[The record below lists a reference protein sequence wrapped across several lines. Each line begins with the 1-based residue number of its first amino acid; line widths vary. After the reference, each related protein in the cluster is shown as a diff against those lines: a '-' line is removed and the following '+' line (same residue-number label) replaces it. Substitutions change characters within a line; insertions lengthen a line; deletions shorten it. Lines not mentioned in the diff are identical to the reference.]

1 MSEKKKFYK
10 KPVFW
15 IIVAIV
21 AAIVGIAS
29 YQIGQEQ
36 DGEDN
41 NDRVSSILKDDGVD
55 DDDDTDD
62 STGDDDDYDDY
73 VDDSDD
79 DDDVDEDSTDDDSDS
94 DKAYHKVGESAKVD
108 GVTYTLKS
116 VELTDERNEFE
127 DKQPKYVVKVI
138 YHIKN
143 ETGDEITI
151 GNDSDVY
158 DPDDTKLEEYAIDG
172 TGLDSLAD
180 GKEADVTVGYSADKL
195 GTFELQFCPIDDDA
209 EPVKFTADV
218 Q

>member
-15 IIVAIV
+15 IIVVVIV
-21 AAIVGIAS
+21 AIVGIAAHK
-29 YQIGQEQ
+29 IKQEQ
-36 DGEDN
+36 EA
-41 NDRVSSILKDDGVD
+41 REARALVSSLVKDDNSKD
-55 DDDDTDD
+55 
-62 STGDDDDYDDY
+62 DDDDYDDY
-73 VDDSDD
+73 DDD
-79 DDDVDEDSTDDDSDS
+79 DDDVDDDDSDS
-94 DKAYHKVGESAKVD
+94 DETYHKVGESAKVD

-116 VELTDERNEFE
+116 VETTDERNEFE

-158 DPDDTKLEEYAIDG
+158 DPDNTKLEEYAIDG

-195 GTFELQFCPIDDDA
+195 GTFELQFCPSGDDA
-209 EPVKFTADV
+209 DPVKFTAEV

>member
-15 IIVAIV
+15 IIVVVIV
-21 AAIVGIAS
+21 AIVGIAAH
-29 YQIGQEQ
+29 QIKQEQ
-36 DGEDN
+36 EAREARALVSSLVKEDN
-41 NDRVSSILKDDGVD
+41 SKD
-55 DDDDTDD
+55 
-62 STGDDDDYDDY
+62 DDDDYDDD
-73 VDDSDD
+73 VDDSDED
-79 DDDVDEDSTDDDSDS
+79 YGDDDVDTDNDSDS
-94 DKAYHKVGESAKVD
+94 DETYHKVGESAKVD

-180 GKEADVTVGYSADKL
+180 GKEEDVTVGYSADKL

-209 EPVKFTADV
+209 DPVKFTADV

>member
-29 YQIGQEQ
+29 YQIGQER
-36 DGEDN
+36 DAKEG
-41 NDRVSSILKDDGVD
+41 RALVSSLLKESKQKDGD
-55 DDDDTDD
+55 DDDD
-62 STGDDDDYDDY
+62 Y
-73 VDDSDD
+73 
-79 DDDVDEDSTDDDSDS
+79 VDEDSTDDDSNS

-116 VELTDERNEFE
+116 VEVTNERNEFE

-138 YHIKN
+138 YHVKN
-143 ETGDEITI
+143 ETGDELTI

-158 DPDDTKLEEYAIDG
+158 DPDNNKLEEYAIDG
-172 TGLDSLAD
+172 TMLDSLAD

-195 GTFELQFCPIDDDA
+195 GSFELQFRPSGDDA
-209 EPVKFTADV
+209 DPVKFTADV

>member
-15 IIVAIV
+15 IIVVVIV
-21 AAIVGIAS
+21 AIVGIAAH
-29 YQIGQEQ
+29 QIKQEQ
-36 DGEDN
+36 EAKEARALVSSLLKEDN
-41 NDRVSSILKDDGVD
+41 SK
-55 DDDDTDD
+55 
-62 STGDDDDYDDY
+62 DDDDYDDD
-73 VDDSDD
+73 VDDSD
-79 DDDVDEDSTDDDSDS
+79 EDDDDSDET
-94 DKAYHKVGESAKVD
+94 YHKVGESAKVD

-138 YHIKN
+138 YHVKN

-158 DPDDTKLEEYAIDG
+158 DPDNNKLEEYAIDG

-195 GTFELQFCPIDDDA
+195 GTFELQFCPSSDDA

>member
-15 IIVAIV
+15 IIVVVIV
-21 AAIVGIAS
+21 AIVGIAAHK
-29 YQIGQEQ
+29 IKQEQ
-36 DGEDN
+36 EAREARALVSSLVKEDN
-41 NDRVSSILKDDGVD
+41 SKD
-55 DDDDTDD
+55 
-62 STGDDDDYDDY
+62 DDDDYDDY
-73 VDDSDD
+73 DDDD
-79 DDDVDEDSTDDDSDS
+79 DDDVDDDDSDS
-94 DKAYHKVGESAKVD
+94 DETYHKVGESAKVD

>member
-15 IIVAIV
+15 IIVVVIV
-21 AAIVGIAS
+21 AIVGIAAHK
-29 YQIGQEQ
+29 IKQEQ
-36 DGEDN
+36 EAREARALVSSLVKEDN
-41 NDRVSSILKDDGVD
+41 SKD
-55 DDDDTDD
+55 
-62 STGDDDDYDDY
+62 DDDDYDDY
-73 VDDSDD
+73 DDD
-79 DDDVDEDSTDDDSDS
+79 DDDVDDDDSDS
-94 DKAYHKVGESAKVD
+94 DETYHKVGESAKVD

-116 VELTDERNEFE
+116 VETTDERNEFE

-158 DPDDTKLEEYAIDG
+158 DPDNTKLEEYAIDG

-195 GTFELQFCPIDDDA
+195 GTFELQFCPSGDDA
-209 EPVKFTADV
+209 DPVKFTADV